1 MYGRYAAQSFAHV
14 ARQVRHHVGN
24 AYSHVRNFAHKIDQG
39 VQLTSKLYAAAA
51 PAIRDFAP
59 EFEKRASRSVT
70 QAKGSYDTLKGDVV
84 EAHSRGE
91 AHAKRLKGVPDM
103 LGL

>member
-1 MYGRYAAQSFAHV
+1 MYGRYSAQGFANV
-14 ARQVRHHVGN
+14 ARQVRHHVGT
-24 AYSHVRNFAHKIDQG
+24 AYTHVRNFAHKIDQG
-39 VQLTSKLYAAAA
+39 VQLASKVYAATA

-59 EFEKRASRSVT
+59 EFEKKASRGVA

-84 EAHSRGE
+84 DVHSKGE
-91 AHAKRLKGVPDM
+91 AHVKRMRGVSEM